1 MIEKPLVSYP
11 PSIHRAH
18 AVITALSDAFDE
30 LKALYDYE
38 RISLR
43 EVDMGDVKLFK
54 LSPQE
59 AVGLASL
66 LKQDVVSVQRL
77 MKAMMRRE
85 SESERPENLI
95 RVVLYKLRKK
105 LGVYGGDIVC
115 YFGSGYSVQNIE
127 LARENARNGIKI
139 DYAPDPKYRG
149 VPSEERWAEVLQ
161 VLRDS
166 GPLIAREIVEKLTVH
181 WPVTQ
186 GTKYLQ
192 LRLWLRQKET
202 EGVVSSSY
210 IVYKKSRVY
219 MWQLCNTVA

>member
-30 LKALYDYE
+30 LKALYEYE
-38 RISLR
+38 RVSLR
-43 EVDMGDVKLFK
+43 EVDMTDVKLFK
-54 LSPQE
+54 LTPQE

-66 LKQDVVSVQRL
+66 MKQDVVSVQRL

-95 RVVLYKLRKK
+95 RVGLYKLRKK

-115 YFGSGYSVQNIE
+115 YFGSGYALQNIE
-127 LARENARNGIKI
+127 LARENARKGIKI

-181 WPVTQ
+181 WPVTEN
-186 GTKYLQ
+186 TKYLQ
-192 LRLWLRQKET
+192 LRLWLRQKEK

>member
-30 LKALYDYE
+30 LKALYEYE
-38 RISLR
+38 RVSLR
-43 EVDMGDVKLFK
+43 EVDMTDVKLFK
-54 LSPQE
+54 LTPQE

-66 LKQDVVSVQRL
+66 MKQDVVSVQRL

-115 YFGSGYSVQNIE
+115 YFGSGYALQNIE
-127 LARENARNGIKI
+127 LARENARKGIKI

-149 VPSEERWAEVLQ
+149 VPSEERWAEVLR

-181 WPVTQ
+181 WPVTEN
-186 GTKYLQ
+186 TKYLQ
-192 LRLWLRQKET
+192 LRLWLRQKEK

-219 MWQLCNTVA
+219 MWQLCNTAA